1 MQSLLLVSFDD
12 QFIRKGLIS
21 EIPLMLFFESR
32 L

>member
-1 MQSLLLVSFDD
+1 MTALYIKWND